1 MFAHVIA
8 LQLVDV
14 PDYGHQAMSGW
25 AIKIGVMGL
34 FVLYVGLAFRFLRAR
49 KNNSSLR
56 FHIDPFVVL
65 LQYRPIWDKVHPL
78 LQRQTIALAILNGG
92 TCQREM
98 LIGWAAECFG
108 LSYLILFLS
117 GLLAV
122 LAGNEA
128 LLLMGSVIACCLPF
142 LRTKELT
149 SKVDKRRQVI
159 VMELPE
165 LLSKLLLMVNAGE
178 NVMRALARALE
189 QKQGDGNPLYVELG
203 AAIERTKRGES
214 LSASLE
220 EMGRRCAVPEVKLF
234 VTTLLINSRRGGD
247 AFVPAMRELTRQMWE
262 KRKAIARMLGEQ
274 ASSRLAFPLAVI
286 FLLIMVLV
294 GAPTLLMM

>member
-1 MFAHVIA
+1 
-8 LQLVDV
+8 
-14 PDYGHQAMSGW
+14 MSGW

-65 LQYRPIWDKVHPL
+65 LQYRPIWDKVHPV

-142 LRTKELT
+142 LRMKELT

-165 LLSKLLLMVNAGE
+165 LLSKL
-178 NVMRALARALE
+178 
-189 QKQGDGNPLYVELG
+189 
-203 AAIERTKRGES
+203 
-214 LSASLE
+214 
-220 EMGRRCAVPEVKLF
+220 
-234 VTTLLINSRRGGD
+234 
-247 AFVPAMRELTRQMWE
+247 
-262 KRKAIARMLGEQ
+262 
-274 ASSRLAFPLAVI
+274 
-286 FLLIMVLV
+286 
-294 GAPTLLMM
+294 